1 MYKGQVVSH
10 QKMKIIRYCYQD
22 TKPSSHICIAHLKR
36 SFNSTQS
43 LQNNEI
49 WSNLFCQKLGLDWT
63 SVERPPLT
71 EIKHQNIDSFK
82 IVQGDLDVYGYCNP
96 SSANAPLTSLGLL
109 RVDTCLVSV
118 PPVFAIKSLHRI
130 YFDNLTQGYL
140 Y

>member
-10 QKMKIIRYCYQD
+10 QKMKIIRYCYLD

-71 EIKHQNIDSFK
+71 EISRAYIKKLTLSILCKDILMLMVTVTQ
-82 IVQGDLDVYGYCNP
+82 VVPMP
-96 SSANAPLTSLGLL
+96 SLPHFASLEWTLAWCLSLL
-109 RVDTCLVSV
+109 
-118 PPVFAIKSLHRI
+118 SLRSKACI
-130 YFDNLTQGYL
+130 EYILL
-140 Y
+140 I